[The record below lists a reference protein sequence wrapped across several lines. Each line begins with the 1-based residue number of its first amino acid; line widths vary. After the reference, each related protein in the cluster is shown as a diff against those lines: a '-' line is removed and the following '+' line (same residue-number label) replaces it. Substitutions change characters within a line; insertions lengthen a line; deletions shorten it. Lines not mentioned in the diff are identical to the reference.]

1 MSGAVMATRVTSATS
16 ERLLLWRYKQWA
28 PWLEATVSTIEH
40 PQCYDCSAVDKI
52 DKPFV
57 FFQSIATRSFRDTA
71 RCCTLHCTTLRWCN
85 ADSWALTFDCS
96 FG

>member
-1 MSGAVMATRVTSATS
+1 M
-16 ERLLLWRYKQWA
+16 L
-28 PWLEATVSTIEH
+28 
-40 PQCYDCSAVDKI
+40 CYECGRQV

-57 FFQSIATRSFRDTA
+57 LFQSIATRSFRDTA
-71 RCCTLHCTTLRWCN
+71 RSCTLHCTTLRWCN